1 MIDVASGIKSPF
13 LYFLTA
19 KLEELILFTPK
30 VIISGSEASDIVDG
44 KITPVYGEACSLA
57 SALKFKKLGGEYGAN
72 LATEI

>member
-1 MIDVASGIKSPF
+1 M
-13 LYFLTA
+13 
-19 KLEELILFTPK
+19 
-30 VIISGSEASDIVDG
+30 SGSEASDIVDG